1 MDIIPFYYENGQL
14 EALSSA
20 HQWLKQSEMA
30 GPTCSIWSTGLNEA
44 IARER
49 FARDASLTVP
59 RNNSGHA
66 QLALEMAVPPGGIL
80 VPHHLWQQ
88 QRQRHQMQQQ
98 QLQQQRQQQQQ
109 QQKQQQQKQQI
120 RQSVKNNIV
129 TKINRRR
136 KAAIIARCAGGGTE
150 ADVILMTALSTANAN
165 GGSTIGPPQPQA
177 QPTIGAVPSGNSTN
191 QFPKPTKQRTPT
203 TAKKTI
209 AAVKE
214 PSPNPR
220 GATTDISESDEES
233 DVEVFEVDEKEFGND
248 DLFEKLNRLE
258 ERKHHDD
265 DPKVAQW
272 RQNFEKAIT
281 ERYRNKCRRRNMLC
295 RRMLEFNLQRLKA
308 TENIE
313 LNQLLLTDLRIREK
327 YAVTIEKG
335 SEQIMLT
342 HRESGRVFVCLEDM
356 FDVLSKFH
364 TDHGHGGSRKA
375 MYVEA
380 RKRFANVSKEIVREF
395 LKGCDHCAVGREG
408 NGWGGRRVKGTGR
421 GAAAVRTTARGGGA
435 APSRTT
441 EIVGGLALRQYME
454 QIEEQQQNQLQQN
467 RTQQHQRNI

>member
-1 MDIIPFYYENGQL
+1 
-14 EALSSA
+14 
-20 HQWLKQSEMA
+20 MA

-98 QLQQQRQQQQQ
+98 QQ
-109 QQKQQQQKQQI
+109 QQQQKQQI
-120 RQSVKNNIV
+120 RQSVKSNIV

-150 ADVILMTALSTANAN
+150 ADLILMSALSTANAN

-177 QPTIGAVPSGNSTN
+177 QPTIGAVPSGNCTN

-209 AAVKE
+209 TAVKE
-214 PSPNPR
+214 PSQNPR
-220 GATTDISESDEES
+220 GATTDISESDDES

-258 ERKHHDD
+258 ERK
-265 DPKVAQW
+265 
-272 RQNFEKAIT
+272 
-281 ERYRNKCRRRNMLC
+281 
-295 RRMLEFNLQRLKA
+295 
-308 TENIE
+308 
-313 LNQLLLTDLRIREK
+313 
-327 YAVTIEKG
+327 
-335 SEQIMLT
+335 
-342 HRESGRVFVCLEDM
+342 
-356 FDVLSKFH
+356 
-364 TDHGHGGSRKA
+364 
-375 MYVEA
+375 
-380 RKRFANVSKEIVREF
+380 
-395 LKGCDHCAVGREG
+395 
-408 NGWGGRRVKGTGR
+408 
-421 GAAAVRTTARGGGA
+421 
-435 APSRTT
+435 
-441 EIVGGLALRQYME
+441 
-454 QIEEQQQNQLQQN
+454 
-467 RTQQHQRNI
+467 